1 MKIFVAIISCLS
13 LVDLLA
19 ATELPAPFT
28 QFETTSTAGGNG
40 TAYTWVADETGI
52 SGDIYAGRTFLGSLS
67 TSASFS
73 FKGVS
78 GLLKFK
84 CTNYVGG
91 MGCLD
96 PYWFCAWLT
105 DDVLINNWSG
115 EVNGNSYKE
124 DYVTCYFT
132 NAGTHTVTFSISMQ
146 KQASKYYVQGPR
158 LKIQDI
164 EWHPDYVETN
174 VDGVSLR
181 IPGDWIRR
189 NIASN
194 VLQACRYDY
203 GNIIKRI
210 ETNGYTVLNSY
221 IAGLVPTNS
230 NSKLLSSISIM
241 DGHAVI
247 TWTPKLDNRKYTVY
261 GKASLEPGEEWHSP
275 TNALDRFFKVGVEMK

>member
-1 MKIFVAIISCLS
+1 MKIFVTIISCLS
-13 LVDLLA
+13 LVYLLA
-19 ATELPAPFT
+19 ASELPAPFT
-28 QFETTSTAGGNG
+28 QLETTSTEGGNG
-40 TAYTWVADETGI
+40 TVYTWASDEGGI
-52 SGDIYAGRTFLGSLS
+52 SGDIFAGRTLLSSLS

-84 CTNYVGG
+84 CVNYVGG
-91 MGCLD
+91 MGSYD

-105 DDVLINNWSG
+105 DDVFINNWTG
-115 EVNGNSYKE
+115 AVNGNSYKE

-132 NAGTHTVTFSISMQ
+132 NAGTHTVTFSISMH
-146 KQASKYYVQGPR
+146 KQASQNYVQGPR

-164 EWHPDYVETN
+164 EWYPDYVEAN
-174 VDGVSLR
+174 VDGSSLR
-181 IPGDWIRR
+181 IPGDWIRQ

-203 GNIIKRI
+203 GNVINRI

-221 IAGLVPTNS
+221 IAGLTPTNF
-230 NSKLLSSISIM
+230 NSKFLSSISII

-261 GKASLEPGEEWHSP
+261 GKGSLESGEDWHSP
-275 TNALDRFFKVGVEMK
+275 TNALDRFFTVGVEMK

>member
-1 MKIFVAIISCLS
+1 MKIFVTIISCLS

-19 ATELPAPFT
+19 ASELPAPFT
-28 QFETTSTAGGNG
+28 QLETTSTEGGNG
-40 TAYTWVADETGI
+40 TWVSDETGI
-52 SGDIYAGRTFLGSLS
+52 SGDIYAGRTLLSSLS

-124 DYVTCYFT
+124 DYVTCYFP
-132 NAGTHTVTFSISMQ
+132 NAGTHTVTFSISMH
-146 KQASKYYVQGPR
+146 KHASKYYVQGPR

-164 EWHPDYVETN
+164 EWCPDYVEAN
-174 VDGVSLR
+174 VDGSSLR
-181 IPGDWIRR
+181 IPGDWIRQ

-203 GNIIKRI
+203 G
-210 ETNGYTVLNSY
+210 
-221 IAGLVPTNS
+221 
-230 NSKLLSSISIM
+230 
-241 DGHAVI
+241 
-247 TWTPKLDNRKYTVY
+247 
-261 GKASLEPGEEWHSP
+261 KASLEPSEEWHSP